1 MNVRQK
7 LLSGYLVVALMV
19 AATAL
24 IAWYTDQTS
33 ARRAAALEAA
43 QVARGIGKDI
53 AFGLPAYHVG
63 ELESP
68 LYYSPSAMG
77 NYLKRLHDSQHRSV
91 VAVDYEKYIIGD
103 ADPDNVGTKYT
114 HDRGAE
120 VTKTIADGKSRV
132 FVETSPDHP
141 EGIKQ
146 VVVPMIG
153 SAQTVLGAVIVEYTP
168 LYQQMMN
175 GARDAQTVL
184 FISAAIAF
192 VLVLLLGYLL
202 ASSVTR
208 RISKLT
214 AAAGVIRTGDY
225 THRLPAGGADEI
237 ARLAVAFNAMAEQLD
252 KSAREILA
260 KEYTDSI
267 LANAGEGICG
277 LDAGGRIAFANA
289 AAGRITGLGVAGL
302 LQRDASVL
310 LPAGLEPTPGTTEG
324 RLQRPD
330 HSTVRI
336 EYTISEIDKAGHRLG
351 AVIVLRDVSRQR
363 ALEFDLRHQ
372 ALHDAL
378 TGLPNRKLLIS
389 RLEEAHACARS
400 GGEAL
405 AVLYLDLDGFKRV
418 NDSLGHDAGD
428 LLLQSAAQRLTGAL
442 RPQDTVARLG
452 GDEFA
457 VLIVGARPDDVEL
470 LAQTCVDALSRPFV
484 LNSREGL
491 VSVSVGVVPD
501 ASRYARFDEVLR
513 NADLAMYAAKDQ
525 GKNRWLRFEDRMHE
539 RLRNRPELIGA
550 AVIRPGA
557 HLPAAVADLHQ
568 DERSP

>member
-7 LLSGYLVVALMV
+7 LLGGYLVVALMV

-68 LYYSPSAMG
+68 LYYSPTALN
-77 NYLKRLHDSQHRSV
+77 NYIKRLHDSQHRSV

-103 ADPDNVGTKYT
+103 VDPANVSTKYT
-114 HDRGAE
+114 HDRGDE

-132 FVETSPDHP
+132 FVETSAAHP

-153 SAQTVLGAVIVEYTP
+153 SSHTVLGAVIVEYTP
-168 LYQQMMN
+168 LYQMMMN
-175 GARDAQTVL
+175 GARDAQTIL
-184 FISAAIAF
+184 FISAGIAF
-192 VLVLLLGYLL
+192 VLVLVLGYLL
-202 ASSVTR
+202 ATSVTR
-208 RISKLT
+208 RITKLT
-214 AAAGVIRTGDY
+214 TAVGVIRTGDY
-225 THRLPAGGADEI
+225 THRLPVTGGTDET
-237 ARLAVAFNAMAEQLD
+237 ARLALAFNAMAEQLD
-252 KSAREILA
+252 RSAREILA

-277 LDAGGRIAFANA
+277 LDANGRIAFANA

-310 LPAGLEPTPGTTEG
+310 LPAGLEATPGTTEG

-336 EYTISEIDKAGHRLG
+336 EYTISEIDKAGRRLG

-378 TGLPNRKLLIS
+378 TGLPNRKLLMS
-389 RLEEAHACARS
+389 RLAEAHECARA
-400 GGEAL
+400 GGDPL
-405 AVLYLDLDGFKRV
+405 AVLYLDLDGFKKV
-418 NDSLGHDAGD
+418 NDSLGHNAGD
-428 LLLQSAAQRLTGAL
+428 LLLQSAAQRLSGAL

-457 VLIVGARPDDVEL
+457 VLIEGAAPDVVER
-470 LAQTCVDALSRPFV
+470 LAQACLDALSRPFV
-484 LNSREGL
+484 LNNWEGL
-491 VSVSVGVVPD
+491 VSVSIGVVPD
-501 ASRYARFDEVLR
+501 AAVYADADEALR
-513 NADLAMYAAKDQ
+513 NADVAMYAAKGQ
-525 GKNRWLRFEDRMHE
+525 GKNRWLIFEEQMHE
-539 RLRNRPELIGA
+539 RF
-550 AVIRPGA
+550 AVSPG
-557 HLPAAVADLHQ
+557 
-568 DERSP
+568 